1 MAKSKLSFLS
11 KNDGDS
17 ERDWKEILGDNY
29 HLRPH
34 GQMPAYLGI
43 YEMIYLPQYD
53 ELRAVTAET
62 QEEVVQVQLTSE
74 IIVSMTSSSILPT
87 RCTWDV
93 CMYECMRI
101 RIVTTSYFAFPFPGT
116 HPYMHTYIHT
126 YTIFIHYIHTLILH
140 PFFLDTVMSCLLREG
155 PSCPSIVPGKVS
167 LQSMAIAP
175 SSMYEDMYTWS
186 LYTYTYT
193 SAATYL
199 IPF

>member
-1 MAKSKLSFLS
+1 MAKSKFSFLS

-34 GQMPAYLGI
+34 GQMPAYLGN

-93 CMYECMRI
+93 CMSVC
-101 RIVTTSYFAFPFPGT
+101 A
-116 HPYMHTYIHT
+116 
-126 YTIFIHYIHTLILH
+126 
-140 PFFLDTVMSCLLREG
+140 
-155 PSCPSIVPGKVS
+155 
-167 LQSMAIAP
+167 
-175 SSMYEDMYTWS
+175 
-186 LYTYTYT
+186 
-193 SAATYL
+193 
-199 IPF
+199 